1 VHSKV
6 GFKDVGEVAK
16 QLLNSIQ
23 KAHLEHI
30 FTTLTQRKVFKTST
44 TVNLSTFQAV

>member
-1 VHSKV
+1 M
-6 GFKDVGEVAK
+6 GFKDVGEVEK

-30 FTTLTQRKVFKTST
+30 FTTLTHALKKF
-44 TVNLSTFQAV
+44 